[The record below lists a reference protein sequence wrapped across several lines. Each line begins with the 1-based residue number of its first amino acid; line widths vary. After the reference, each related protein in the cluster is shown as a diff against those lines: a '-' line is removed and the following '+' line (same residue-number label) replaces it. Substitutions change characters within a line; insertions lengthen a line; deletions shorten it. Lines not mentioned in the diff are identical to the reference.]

1 MTHPAVP
8 ACLCTPYSVKNQ
20 KGGTLLDEDVTT
32 FEEHERRLADVDGY
46 RPPKCNNCGGTRL
59 HAHDFRERILRAD
72 PDRPVTT
79 IRRYDCAHCDAV
91 WQVMPVFIARHL
103 HRRWTVVEAAT
114 GTMDATPSQPSVP
127 ERTTQRWLHRLAL
140 TAVQLSQLLVSAAGE
155 AVATVV
161 STVVSPTCSR
171 GQFAFALTTAG
182 LLEAGHPLELLAGW
196 VHRLMPG
203 VRLM

>member
-8 ACLCTPYSVKNQ
+8 ACLCTSYSVKNQ
-20 KGGTLLDEDVTT
+20 KGGTLLDEEVTT
-32 FEEHERRLADVDGY
+32 LEEHQRRLADVDGY
-46 RPPKCNNCGGTRL
+46 RPSKCDNCGGLRL

-72 PDRPVTT
+72 PEKLVTT
-79 IRRYDCAHCDAV
+79 IRRYDCADCDAV

-114 GTMDATPSQPSVP
+114 GTKDAASSQPSVP
-127 ERTTQRWLHRLAL
+127 ESTTRRWLRRLAL
-140 TAVQLSQLLVSAAGE
+140 SAVEVTQLLVSAAGDV
-155 AVATVV
+155 VATVV
-161 STVVSPTCSR
+161 STVMGSAGSR
-171 GQFAFALTTAG
+171 GQLAVALATAG
-182 LLEAGHPLELLAGW
+182 LIEADHQLEQLAGW